1 MAACW
6 RCATSLDVG
15 DVLNEVYRD
24 MDGVQSHVPNDPE
37 LPLLFDKV
45 YPVNEVVR
53 VDYFIPGCPRPPM
66 RSGNI
71 STI

>member
-1 MAACW
+1 M
-6 RCATSLDVG
+6 RNRLDIG
-15 DVLNEVYRD
+15 DVLNQVYRD
-24 MDGVQSHVPNDPE
+24 LDGAQSHVPNDPE

-53 VDYFIPGCPRPPM
+53 VDLFHSRLPPGPPT

-71 STI
+71 